1 MIFKRNASLLTSLKL
16 PCGAEIKNRIA
27 KAAMTERMADKNH
40 LPNKDLC
47 NLYGKWS
54 DSGAGLLISG
64 NIMVDKRYKEASG
77 NIVIEDEIGIE
88 IVSEM
93 TKAGTRSG
101 NHFWAQISHA
111 GRQSTIFSTFKP
123 IAPSA
128 IHLKKL
134 MLFAKPKAMTLE
146 QIQDV
151 KRRFVT
157 TALNCKK
164 AGFTGVQ
171 IHAAH
176 GYLLSQ
182 FLSPKTNVREDN
194 YGGSI
199 ESRSRLLVE
208 ILTEIRVEVGSEFP
222 ISVKLNSAD
231 FQRGGYDEE
240 DAFFVIG
247 KLDKIKI
254 DLLEISGGTYENIV
268 FLTKR
273 SERRSTRKREAYF
286 MEFAEKIR
294 KITTIPLMVTGGFRT
309 LDFCEQ
315 VIQKGELEM
324 IGFARP
330 FLLNE
335 SFPGCFINGGTTKIE
350 DASFEFPIKK
360 MADMAEAGYFD
371 YQMHRIAKDLEL
383 RPHYSP
389 YAAILRMTTN
399 EMIKGW
405 FR

>member
-1 MIFKRNASLLTSLKL
+1 
-16 PCGAEIKNRIA
+16 
-27 KAAMTERMADKNH
+27 
-40 LPNKDLC
+40 
-47 NLYGKWS
+47 
-54 DSGAGLLISG
+54 
-64 NIMVDKRYKEASG
+64 
-77 NIVIEDEIGIE
+77 
-88 IVSEM
+88 
-93 TKAGTRSG
+93 
-101 NHFWAQISHA
+101 
-111 GRQSTIFSTFKP
+111 
-123 IAPSA
+123 
-128 IHLKKL
+128 
-134 MLFAKPKAMTLE
+134 ML
-146 QIQDV
+146 
-151 KRRFVT
+151 
-157 TALNCKK
+157 
-164 AGFTGVQ
+164 
-171 IHAAH
+171 
-176 GYLLSQ
+176 
-182 FLSPKTNVREDN
+182 
-194 YGGSI
+194 
-199 ESRSRLLVE
+199 
-208 ILTEIRVEVGSEFP
+208 
-222 ISVKLNSAD
+222 
-231 FQRGGYDEE
+231 
-240 DAFFVIG
+240 FFVIG
-247 KLDKIKI
+247 KLDKMKI

-335 SFPGCFINGGTTKIE
+335 SFPDCFINGGTTKIE